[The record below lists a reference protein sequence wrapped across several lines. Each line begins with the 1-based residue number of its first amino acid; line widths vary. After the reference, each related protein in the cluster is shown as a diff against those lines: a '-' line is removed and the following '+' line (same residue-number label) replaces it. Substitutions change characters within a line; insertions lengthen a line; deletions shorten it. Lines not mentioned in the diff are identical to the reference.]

1 MNKKFFILALTLSFC
16 SLTASAASNLETAT
30 YGKDKIASS
39 SNATG
44 EKLENNIE
52 KKNSN
57 IMKKKSTEK
66 EASSS
71 DAVSFKEDV
80 FLPLTE
86 TADYFDI
93 LSLEDDILE
102 RAQYLYE
109 MGEIN
114 YPINA
119 GDIDYDKAVKIF
131 MDGENSVTE
140 LSELNKSNLKKYL
153 EDKEYIWELP
163 INIGSQTISFT
174 FNIGKPLDNNLLSI
188 LTKSEQEEINANEGH
203 WIIARVSWNDKKVD
217 DYKKYINKIF
227 IDYELNTS
235 EITSVLIGG
244 IPNMYQPVVIVL
256 MDDNS
261 YVVPSCEAAAY
272 SMTSLINNDPV
283 ISNRAS
289 SSINMLSYSKFREL
303 INK

>member
-1 MNKKFFILALTLSFC
+1 M
-16 SLTASAASNLETAT
+16 
-30 YGKDKIASS
+30 
-39 SNATG
+39 
-44 EKLENNIE
+44 
-52 KKNSN
+52 
-57 IMKKKSTEK
+57 
-66 EASSS
+66 
-71 DAVSFKEDV
+71 
-80 FLPLTE
+80 
-86 TADYFDI
+86 
-93 LSLEDDILE
+93 
-102 RAQYLYE
+102 
-109 MGEIN
+109 
-114 YPINA
+114 
-119 GDIDYDKAVKIF
+119 
-131 MDGENSVTE
+131 
-140 LSELNKSNLKKYL
+140 
-153 EDKEYIWELP
+153 
-163 INIGSQTISFT
+163 
-174 FNIGKPLDNNLLSI
+174 
-188 LTKSEQEEINANEGH
+188 
-203 WIIARVSWNDKKVD
+203 D